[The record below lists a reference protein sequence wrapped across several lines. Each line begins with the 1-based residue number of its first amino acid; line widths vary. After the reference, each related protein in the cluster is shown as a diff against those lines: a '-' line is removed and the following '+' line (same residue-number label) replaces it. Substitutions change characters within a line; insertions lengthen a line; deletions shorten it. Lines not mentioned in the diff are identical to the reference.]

1 LVTRPVDQQ
10 GLGGVDPP
18 NHYILGV
25 IVLAIST
32 KGKMYNWTSLQ
43 LERSKEERKLGAEG
57 RDTSKDILRVS
68 IVSGNKTIN
77 SVRR

>member
-1 LVTRPVDQQ
+1 M
-10 GLGGVDPP
+10 
-18 NHYILGV
+18 
-25 IVLAIST
+25 AIST